1 MKTKPSPEREVRDF
15 YATVTARIVASVES
29 GMRPWVQPWKVG
41 VSGTRRPVRHSGE
54 PYRGVNILLLW
65 SEAQERGFGSN
76 RWMTYKQ
83 AGSVGAHV
91 RKGERGCMVVYASR
105 TTTGA
110 NAPEGGHATSEELH
124 GKSVAFLRAYTV
136 FNIDQLQGLP
146 AVDVATEQ
154 VETLPAVE
162 HDARLN
168 ELIVGTG
175 ATIRHAG
182 QRAFY
187 APDAD
192 FVQMPAPALFRDSTS
207 YAATLLHEL
216 AHWSGHP
223 NRLAREFGRRFGD
236 QAYAVEELVAELCS
250 AFVCAD
256 LGIAAEP
263 REDHAA
269 YLASWLKVLK
279 EDKRAVFSAAA
290 HAQRAADFLQE
301 LRAGQRSRSRRS

>member
-146 AVDVATEQ
+146 AVDVASEQ
-154 VETLPAVE
+154 VETLPTVE

-192 FVQMPAPALFRDSTS
+192 LVQMPAPALYRDSTS
-207 YAATLLHEL
+207 YAVTLLHEL

-236 QAYAVEELVAELCS
+236 QAYAVEELVAELCA

-256 LGIAAEP
+256 LGMAAEP

-269 YLASWLKVLK
+269 YLSHWLQVLK
-279 EDKRAVFSAAA
+279 ADKRAIFTVAAQ
-290 HAQRAADFLQE
+290 AQRAADYLHQPQG
-301 LRAGQRSRSRRS
+301 ANHD

>member
-1 MKTKPSPEREVRDF
+1 MKTKPTTERGVRDI
-15 YATVTARIVASVES
+15 YAAVTAKIVASMEAGV
-29 GMRPWVQPWKVG
+29 RPWMQPWTAS
-41 VSGTRRPVRHSGE
+41 VSGSLRPLRHNGE

-65 SEAQERGFGSN
+65 TEAQERGFGSN

-83 AGSVGAHV
+83 ARSLGAHV
-91 RKGERGCMVVYASR
+91 LKGERGCMVVYASR
-105 TTTGA
+105 IMTEG
-110 NAPEGGHATSEELH
+110 NGPDGGDAPCDQLS

-136 FNIDQLQGLP
+136 FNFDQLQGLP
-146 AVDVATEQ
+146 AVEVASEQ
-154 VETLPAVE
+154 VETLPTFE
-162 HDARLN
+162 HDAQLTK
-168 ELIVGTG
+168 LIVGT
-175 ATIRHAG
+175 AANIRHGG

-192 FVQMPAPALFRDSTS
+192 FVQMPEPALFRDSTS
-207 YAATLLHEL
+207 YAVTLLHEL

-256 LGIAAEP
+256 LGMAAES

-269 YLASWLKVLK
+269 YLSHWLQVLK
-279 EDKRAVFSAAA
+279 ADKRAIFTAAA
-290 HAQRAADFLQE
+290 QAQRAADFLHQP
-301 LRAGQRSRSRRS
+301 RGADHV